1 MTTAYLLDTNVL
13 LHLVNH
19 ASGYTHIKS
28 RFSSAKPGSLYISA
42 ITVWEISRMV
52 EQAKVPS
59 KASLAALELMAQ
71 FPVEV
76 LDKTSAA
83 IGGNLHAA
91 LANQGITIGERD
103 SMIAAI
109 ALSPGFGMVTDNTKQ
124 FCRIPG
130 LPLENWRHPA
140 PA

>member
-1 MTTAYLLDTNVL
+1 MTYLLDTNVL

-28 RFSSAKPGSLYISA
+28 RFSFATPGSLCISA

-52 EQAKVPS
+52 EKAKVPS

-83 IGGNLHAA
+83 IGDNLYA
-91 LANQGITIGERD
+91 
-103 SMIAAI
+103 
-109 ALSPGFGMVTDNTKQ
+109 
-124 FCRIPG
+124 G
-130 LPLENWRHPA
+130 LGQSRHHHRRT
-140 PA
+140 

>member
-1 MTTAYLLDTNVL
+1 MTGYLLDTNVL

-19 ASGYTHIKS
+19 ASGYTHIKA
-28 RFSSAKPGSLYISA
+28 RFATAQPGSLYISA
-42 ITVWEISRMV
+42 VTVWEISRMV
-52 EQAKVPS
+52 EKAKVPS

-83 IGGNLHAA
+83 LGGNLHAA
-91 LANQGITIGERD
+91 LANRGITIGERD

-109 ALSPGFGMVTDNTKQ
+109 ALARGFIMVTDNTKE

-130 LPLENWRHPA
+130 LVLENWRHVA
-140 PA
+140 PS